1 VIFTAYR
8 RMAVCATLIVVGPPP
23 RQRLNFAQIESGTM
37 MKRFI
42 WNKYTRLM
50 LRHILGW
57 LCILIGV
64 IQGFIPFL
72 QGWIF
77 IAMGIF
83 LLADHV
89 PFFGKIRAWI
99 HRRFPNL
106 TQRVHDIAEGI
117 RAKFSSKKLR

>member
-1 VIFTAYR
+1 MVFIAYR
-8 RMAVCATLIVVGPPP
+8 RMAVCATLIVAGPPP
-23 RQRLNFAQIESGTM
+23 RQRLNLAQIEGRTM

-50 LRHILGW
+50 LKHILGW
-57 LCILIGV
+57 LCILLGV

-77 IAMGIF
+77 IAIGIF

-89 PFFGKIRAWI
+89 PFFKKIRAWI
-99 HRRFPNL
+99 HRRFPEM
-106 TQRVHDIAEGI
+106 TQRLHDTTARI
-117 RAKFSSKKLR
+117 RAKFSSKTPR